1 MVGNY
6 EPLHERGWEKR
17 YFCRSM
23 RKQTA
28 ASKDLEFPS
37 THWSIIL
44 TANQSDAAA
53 AEAALGRFFR
63 RYQAPLLAY
72 LRGKF
77 HCDEDRAQDWL
88 QHFILEQILQKEW
101 LRQVHRIE
109 GKRFRAFL
117 LCALHNFVNSQIRG
131 EHSQKRMPAGGVVP
145 IDSLT
150 ELETIVPKDAAAQS
164 FDLTWAR
171 CVINSALQQMQ
182 AYCEEE
188 NRADIWGVFDGRVRA
203 PILDGMEP
211 TPYEHLVQRFELES
225 PIQAHNVLAT
235 GKRLFARC
243 LRNVIAEYA
252 TNEADLEAELR
263 ELHWILAH

>member
-1 MVGNY
+1 
-6 EPLHERGWEKR
+6 
-17 YFCRSM
+17 M
-23 RKQTA
+23 RKQSA
-28 ASKDLEFPS
+28 AARDLEFPS

-44 TANQSDAAA
+44 TANQSDAVQ
-53 AEAALGRFFR
+53 AEAALDRFFR

-145 IDSLT
+145 IESLT
-150 ELETIVPKDAAAQS
+150 ELETIVPSDAAAQS

-203 PILDGMEP
+203 PILDGVEP
-211 TPYEHLVQRFELES
+211 TPYEQLVQRFGLES

-252 TNEADLEAELR
+252 TNEAALEAELR